1 MRYRSR
7 RGQPAPEPLWR
18 RLDRVAR
25 EVNPFLMLLAIG
37 LVVLYVTCLG
47 DLLLKLPIIHAN
59 TCAVGPLPATENLAQ
74 DPFSNAKAI
83 TSGP

>member
-7 RGQPAPEPLWR
+7 RDQPAPQPLLR

-47 DLLLKLPIIHAN
+47 DLLLKLPIRVS
-59 TCAVGPLPATENLAQ
+59 TCAVGPLPATESLARE
-74 DPFSNAKAI
+74 PLSNAKAI
-83 TSGP
+83 TSAP